1 MNFRTDIL
9 YRKQRLVHLL
19 DVLIRRDKDIV
30 DALYRDFRKPEF
42 EAVATETALVQDE
55 LKYIIKRIRR
65 WSKPRRVWPSII
77 NFPSTDYLI
86 PEPYGDVLIISPW
99 NYPFQLAMM
108 PLIAAVAAGNRVV
121 LKPSEHA
128 PNTAEVLSLIL
139 TEVFDP
145 THVEVYTGGAQVAQK
160 LLERQWDYIFFT
172 GSTQVGKIVA
182 RSAAENLTP
191 ITLEL
196 GGKNPCIIDASAN
209 LELSARRIVW
219 GKFINAGQTC
229 IAPDY
234 LLVDEKI
241 SDQLI
246 KLLIREIKNAYGQN
260 PRESSD
266 FARIITQNHAERLAN
281 LIDKQHLVYGGEIDL
296 ENRYISPTVVLNPPL
311 ESGLMGDEIFGP
323 ILPILTYRNHDDL
336 HKVISRYERP
346 LGFYIFT
353 QNQAIA
359 DALLSQY
366 SFGGGCVN
374 DTVIQYANRRL
385 PFGGVGHSGLGAYH
399 GKRSFDTFT
408 HYKPVV
414 KRGTWIDPSLRY
426 APYGNKAGLIRKLF
440 KWM

>member
-19 DVLIRRDKDIV
+19 DVLIRREKDIV
-30 DALYRDFRKPEF
+30 EALYRDFRKPEF

-160 LLERQWDYIFFT
+160 LLERRWDYIFFT

-353 QNQAIA
+353 QNQAFA

>member
-9 YRKQRLVHLL
+9 YRKQRLVHLF
-19 DVLIRRDKDIV
+19 DVLIRREKDIV

-42 EAVATETALVQDE
+42 EAVATETAQVQDE
-55 LKYIIKRIRR
+55 LKYVIKRIRR

-77 NFPSTDYLI
+77 NFPSSDCLI

-99 NYPFQLAMM
+99 NYPFQLAML

-128 PNTAEVLSLIL
+128 PHTAEILSLIL

-160 LLERQWDYIFFT
+160 LLERRWDYIFFT

-196 GGKNPCIIDASAN
+196 GGKNPCIVDASAN

-246 KLLIREIKNAYGQN
+246 KQLIREIENAYGQN
-260 PRESSD
+260 PGESID
-266 FARIITQNHAERLAN
+266 FARIINQNHTERLVN
-281 LIDKQHLVYGGEIDL
+281 LITDQHIVYGGATNL
-296 ENRYISPTVVLNPPL
+296 ENRYISPTIVLNPPM

-323 ILPILTYRNHDDL
+323 ILPILTYRSQDEI
-336 HKVISRYERP
+336 HKVIARFERP

-353 QNQAIA
+353 QNHAFA
-359 DALLSQY
+359 DALLNQY

-374 DTVIQYANRRL
+374 DTIIQYANRRL

-440 KWM
+440 KWI

>member
-19 DVLIRRDKDIV
+19 DVLIRREKDIV
-30 DALYRDFRKPEF
+30 EALYRDFRKPEF

-160 LLERQWDYIFFT
+160 LLERRWDYIFFT

-281 LIDKQHLVYGGEIDL
+281 LIDKQHLVYGG
-296 ENRYISPTVVLNPPL
+296 
-311 ESGLMGDEIFGP
+311 
-323 ILPILTYRNHDDL
+323 
-336 HKVISRYERP
+336 
-346 LGFYIFT
+346 
-353 QNQAIA
+353 
-359 DALLSQY
+359 
-366 SFGGGCVN
+366 
-374 DTVIQYANRRL
+374 
-385 PFGGVGHSGLGAYH
+385 
-399 GKRSFDTFT
+399 
-408 HYKPVV
+408 
-414 KRGTWIDPSLRY
+414 
-426 APYGNKAGLIRKLF
+426 
-440 KWM
+440 

>member
-19 DVLIRRDKDIV
+19 NVLIRREKDIV
-30 DALYRDFRKPEF
+30 EALYRDFRKPEF

-160 LLERQWDYIFFT
+160 LLERRWDYIFFT

>member
-9 YRKQRLVHLL
+9 YRKQRLVHLF
-19 DVLIRRDKDIV
+19 DVLIRREKDIV

-42 EAVATETALVQDE
+42 EAVATETAQVQDE

-65 WSKPRRVWPSII
+65 WSKPRRVWPSIV
-77 NFPSTDYLI
+77 NFPSSDCLI

-128 PNTAEVLSLIL
+128 PHTAEVLSLIL

-145 THVEVYTGGAQVAQK
+145 THVEVYTGDAQVAQK
-160 LLERQWDYIFFT
+160 LLERRWDYIFFT

-196 GGKNPCIIDASAN
+196 GGKNPCIVDASAN

-246 KLLIREIKNAYGQN
+246 KQLIREIENAYGQN
-260 PRESSD
+260 PGESID
-266 FARIITQNHAERLAN
+266 FARIINQNHTERLVN
-281 LIDKQHLVYGGEIDL
+281 LITDQHIVYGGATNL
-296 ENRYISPTVVLNPPL
+296 ENRYISPTIVLNPPM

-323 ILPILTYRNHDDL
+323 ILPILTYRSQDEI
-336 HKVISRYERP
+336 HKVIARFERP

-353 QNQAIA
+353 QNHTFA
-359 DALLSQY
+359 DALLNQY

-374 DTVIQYANRRL
+374 DTIIQYANRRL

-440 KWM
+440 KWI

>member
-19 DVLIRRDKDIV
+19 DVLIRREKDIV
-30 DALYRDFRKPEF
+30 EALYRDFRKPEF

-65 WSKPRRVWPSII
+65 LSKPRRVWPSII

-160 LLERQWDYIFFT
+160 LLERRWDYIFFT

>member
-9 YRKQRLVHLL
+9 YRKQRLVHLF
-19 DVLIRRDKDIV
+19 DVLIRREKDIV

-42 EAVATETALVQDE
+42 EAVATETAQVQDE
-55 LKYIIKRIRR
+55 LKYVIKRIRH

-77 NFPSTDYLI
+77 NFPSSDYLI

-128 PNTAEVLSLIL
+128 PHTAEVLSLIL

-160 LLERQWDYIFFT
+160 LLERRWDYIFFT

-196 GGKNPCIIDASAN
+196 GGKNPCIVDASAN

-246 KLLIREIKNAYGQN
+246 KQLIREIENAYGQN
-260 PRESSD
+260 PGESID
-266 FARIITQNHAERLAN
+266 FARIINQNHTERLVN
-281 LIDKQHLVYGGEIDL
+281 LITDQHIVYGGATNL
-296 ENRYISPTVVLNPPL
+296 ENRYISPTIVLNPPM

-323 ILPILTYRNHDDL
+323 ILPILTYRSQDEI
-336 HKVISRYERP
+336 HKVIARFERP

-353 QNQAIA
+353 QNHAFA
-359 DALLSQY
+359 DALLNQY

-374 DTVIQYANRRL
+374 DTIIQYANRRL
-385 PFGGVGHSGLGAYH
+385 PFGGVGHSGRGAYH

-440 KWM
+440 KWI